1 MEDNEKKGMEWLDN
15 QTMTIPIDEFIK
27 MRLQI
32 AEQNNKEDR
41 LYHRLWETETERDEL
56 KKAYE
61 DAKQQIKD
69 LLGINEE
76 GKEEKA

>member
-41 LYHRLWETETERDEL
+41 LYYRLWETEIERDEL